1 MRHSWRR
8 YLFRDE
14 GVCFYP
20 PKKARRRGAYR
31 AVNSAMVQAYWLIGK
46 RIVEVEQAGQE
57 KAAYAEAVL
66 KGLSRELTS
75 EFGKGFSCAIS
86 ANFIG
91 FIPIQRFATHC
102 VAN

>member
-1 MRHSWRR
+1 MFLS
-8 YLFRDE
+8 
-14 GVCFYP
+14 P
-20 PKKARRRGAYR
+20 PKKPEGVAPT
-31 AVNSAMVQAYWLIGK
+31 VNSAKVQAYWLIGK
-46 RIVEVEQAGQE
+46 GIVEVEPAGQE
-57 KAAYAEAVL
+57 KAAYGEAVL